1 MTINPHLTP
10 KSHKSKVVVG
20 RTQELARAREATHLF
35 SLPLECLECRMQR
48 LTSPPQPYLPN
59 TSSSA

>member
-20 RTQELARAREATHLF
+20 RTQELARAREATQLF
-35 SLPLECLECRMQR
+35 SLPLACRMQR